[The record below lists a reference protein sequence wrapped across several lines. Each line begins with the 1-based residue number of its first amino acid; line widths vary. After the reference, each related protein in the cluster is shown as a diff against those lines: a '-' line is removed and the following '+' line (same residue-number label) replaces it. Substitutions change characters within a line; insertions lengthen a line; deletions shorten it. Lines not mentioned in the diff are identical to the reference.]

1 METWKKGLICG
12 GVSAAAVL
20 ILLCFVFLFPSGGTR
35 RKTERAAKRQES
47 TENAGGTADT
57 REPQS
62 KLGFTAASYQ
72 VPANQDTDMN
82 QYLNRQGIEDGD
94 VVWSSDSE
102 KAKVG
107 SQGHLVITDYG
118 VNTVLKAA
126 SRTDETVSA
135 TCQISTRS
143 EEDDL
148 AYQVRSLN
156 GREGEPGGNAA
167 PNGVSPDAVSP
178 EQEVQP
184 GAEQPEQGTV
194 LLNETKSN
202 TGISFREIRHT
213 PAKRD
218 KSYSWDKSLFYSLED
233 IRMDS
238 DADGKIN
245 HYDVERKKFTNLDSG
260 NQMEYEIY
268 RNPATDKI
276 NKIISI
282 EYLEHELEI
291 ISYYYTDNGKVN
303 FIFKKKDTN
312 YVPDYASPDRDGER
326 YYFKKDVMVNWRV
339 VDHRAKKSVVSYAVG
354 KKEYDR
360 LKKAGTDQKITRY
373 DECSKSRKKL
383 YDKKERQMLNKAYI
397 TFEKVTSSEGI
408 STMYG
413 YVYDGANRPLPHANV
428 DLKME
433 DRDQVLCGFQTDEE
447 GKYEINVPSREKS
460 YTLEFSSEGLR
471 NQTMYGMSMDET
483 QTNTYGETVYLA
495 EDDGQ
500 LYRNTILF
508 YDAAVQYDS
517 TRMMAV
523 DSGIVNMREGIN
535 NRSGEIVLTAG
546 FENGCMEAELAA
558 GMYTLEVNS
567 SHYTRTFCNIFV
579 SPNGENRHE
588 IYVSSQLGSDEIRI
602 VLTWGATP
610 PDLDSHLFLPYD
622 GSAGK
627 GASGTAYHIAYYN
640 KRIADGS
647 AELDVDDTDG
657 YGPETITISRLKKGY
672 YKYYVTDYRAC
683 GNGDHKSREMSC
695 SSAAV
700 RVYNKNGLMRSF
712 YVPSNRQASSGRCSR
727 YGTVQLCRCSVIM
740 ITSMERRGIKVGN
753 RKEDERD
760 HKRQQT

>member
-12 GVSAAAVL
+12 GIGVFAVVA
-20 ILLCFVFLFPSGGTR
+20 LLCFVFLFPSGGTHKKSDR
-35 RKTERAAKRQES
+35 LAKKQEKTEDA
-47 TENAGGTADT
+47 NGGPGIP
-57 REPQS
+57 EQVS

-118 VNTVLKAA
+118 VDTVLKAA
-126 SRTDETVSA
+126 SKTDENISA
-135 TCQISTRS
+135 TCRISTRS
-143 EEDDL
+143 EEEDL

-156 GREGEPGGNAA
+156 GREGDPQGNTG
-167 PNGVSPDAVSP
+167 PDSVSPDAVSP
-178 EQEVQP
+178 DAA
-184 GAEQPEQGTV
+184 AEPEQGMV
-194 LLNETKSN
+194 LLNDTKNN
-202 TGISFREIRHT
+202 TGISFRTISRT

-233 IRMDS
+233 IRVDS
-238 DADGKIN
+238 DQDGKIN

-260 NQMEYEIY
+260 NEMEYEIY

-282 EYLEHELEI
+282 EYLENELEI

-354 KKEYDR
+354 SKEYNR
-360 LKKAGTDQKITRY
+360 LKKAGTDQKVTRY
-373 DECSKSRKKL
+373 DDCSKSRKKL
-383 YDKKERQMLNKAYI
+383 FDKKEKTMLNQAYV

-408 STMYG
+408 STIYG
-413 YVYDGANRPLPHANV
+413 YVYDDMNQPLPNV
-428 DLKME
+428 NVNLKME
-433 DRDQVLCGFQTDEE
+433 EQDQSLCDFRTDEE
-447 GKYEINVPSREKS
+447 GKYAINVPSRKKS
-460 YTLEFSSEGLR
+460 YTLEFSSNGLR
-471 NQTMYGMSMDET
+471 KQNMYGMSMDAT
-483 QTNTYGETVYLA
+483 QTNTYGETVYLT

-500 LYRNTILF
+500 LYHNTILF
-508 YDAAVQYDS
+508 YDAAVKYNS
-517 TRMMAV
+517 TQMMTV
-523 DSGIVNMREGIN
+523 DSGQVNIREGIN
-535 NRSGEIVLTAG
+535 NRSGEILMTAE
-546 FENGCMEAELAA
+546 FRNGYTEVELAA

-567 SHYTRTFCNIFV
+567 SNYTRTFCNIFV

-588 IYVSSQLGSDEIRI
+588 IYASGQLKSDEIRI
-602 VLTWGATP
+602 VLTWGAAP
-610 PDLDSHLFLPYD
+610 QDLDSHLFLPYD
-622 GSAGK
+622 GSAGR
-627 GASGTAYHIAYYN
+627 GADGTAYHIAYYN

-657 YGPETITISRLKKGY
+657 YGPETITISKLKKGY

-683 GNGDHKSREMSC
+683 GNGDHKSREMSR

-700 RVYNKNGLMRSF
+700 RVYNQNGLMQSF
-712 YVPSNRQASSGRCSR
+712 YVPSNRQGVIWEVFEIRNGAVVPVQRYYDNVDGKTWYKSG
-727 YGTVQLCRCSVIM
+727 
-740 ITSMERRGIKVGN
+740 K
-753 RKEDERD
+753 
-760 HKRQQT
+760 

>member
-12 GVSAAAVL
+12 GIGIFAVVV
-20 ILLCFVFLFPSGGTR
+20 LLCFVFLFPSGGTHKKSDR
-35 RKTERAAKRQES
+35 MAKKQEKTED
-47 TENAGGTADT
+47 TNGGPGIP
-57 REPQS
+57 EQVS

-118 VNTVLKAA
+118 VDTVLKAA
-126 SRTDETVSA
+126 SKTDENISA
-135 TCQISTRS
+135 TCRISTRS

-156 GREGEPGGNAA
+156 GREGDPQGNTG
-167 PNGVSPDAVSP
+167 PDSVSPDAVS
-178 EQEVQP
+178 QVAA
-184 GAEQPEQGTV
+184 AEPEQGMV
-194 LLNETKSN
+194 LLNDTKNN
-202 TGISFREIRHT
+202 TGISFRTISRT

-233 IRMDS
+233 IRVDS
-238 DADGKIN
+238 DQDGKIN

-260 NQMEYEIY
+260 NEMEYEIY

-282 EYLEHELEI
+282 EYLENELEI

-354 KKEYDR
+354 SKEYNR
-360 LKKAGTDQKITRY
+360 LKKAGTDQKVTRY
-373 DECSKSRKKL
+373 DDCSKSRKKL
-383 YDKKERQMLNKAYI
+383 FDKKEKTMLNQAYV

-408 STMYG
+408 STIYG
-413 YVYDGANRPLPHANV
+413 YVYDDMNQPLPNV
-428 DLKME
+428 NVNLKME
-433 DRDQVLCGFQTDEE
+433 EQDQSLCDFRTDEE
-447 GKYEINVPSREKS
+447 GKYAINVPSRKKS
-460 YTLEFSSEGLR
+460 YTLEFSSNGLR
-471 NQTMYGMSMDET
+471 KQNMYGMSMDAT
-483 QTNTYGETVYLA
+483 QTNTYGETVYLTK
-495 EDDGQ
+495 DDGQ
-500 LYRNTILF
+500 LYHNTILF
-508 YDAAVQYDS
+508 YDAAVKYNS
-517 TRMMAV
+517 TQMMAV
-523 DSGIVNMREGIN
+523 DSGQVNIREGIN
-535 NRSGEIVLTAG
+535 NRSGEILMTAE
-546 FENGCMEAELAA
+546 FRNGYTEVELAA

-567 SHYTRTFCNIFV
+567 SNYTRTFCNIFV

-588 IYVSSQLGSDEIRI
+588 IYASGQLKSDEIRI
-602 VLTWGATP
+602 VLTWGAAP
-610 PDLDSHLFLPYD
+610 QDLDSHLFLPYD
-622 GSAGK
+622 GSAGR
-627 GASGTAYHIAYYN
+627 GADGTAYHIAYYN

-657 YGPETITISRLKKGY
+657 YGPETITISKLKKGY

-683 GNGDHKSREMSC
+683 GNGDYKSREMSR

-700 RVYNKNGLMRSF
+700 RVYNQNGLMQSF
-712 YVPSNRQASSGRCSR
+712 YVPSNRQGVIWEVFEIRNGAVVPVQRYYDNVDGKTWYKSG
-727 YGTVQLCRCSVIM
+727 
-740 ITSMERRGIKVGN
+740 K
-753 RKEDERD
+753 
-760 HKRQQT
+760 

>member
-12 GVSAAAVL
+12 GIGIFAVVV
-20 ILLCFVFLFPSGGTR
+20 LLCFVFLFPSGGTHKKSDR
-35 RKTERAAKRQES
+35 MAKKQEKTED
-47 TENAGGTADT
+47 TNGGPGIP
-57 REPQS
+57 EQVS

-118 VNTVLKAA
+118 VDTVLKAA
-126 SRTDETVSA
+126 SKTDENISA
-135 TCQISTRS
+135 TCRISTRS

-156 GREGEPGGNAA
+156 GREGDPQGNTG
-167 PNGVSPDAVSP
+167 PDSVSPDAVS
-178 EQEVQP
+178 QVAA
-184 GAEQPEQGTV
+184 AEPEQGMV
-194 LLNETKSN
+194 LLNDTKNN
-202 TGISFREIRHT
+202 TGISFRTISRT

-233 IRMDS
+233 IRVDS
-238 DADGKIN
+238 DQDGKIN

-260 NQMEYEIY
+260 NEMEYEIY

-282 EYLEHELEI
+282 EYLENELEI

-354 KKEYDR
+354 SKEYNR
-360 LKKAGTDQKITRY
+360 LKKAGTDQKVTRY
-373 DECSKSRKKL
+373 DDCSKSRKKL
-383 YDKKERQMLNKAYI
+383 FDKKEKTMLNQAYV

-408 STMYG
+408 STIYG
-413 YVYDGANRPLPHANV
+413 YVYDDMNQPLPNV
-428 DLKME
+428 NVNLKME
-433 DRDQVLCGFQTDEE
+433 EQDQSLCDFRTDEE
-447 GKYEINVPSREKS
+447 GKYAINVPSRKKS
-460 YTLEFSSEGLR
+460 YTLEFSSNGLR
-471 NQTMYGMSMDET
+471 NQNMYGMSMDAT
-483 QTNTYGETVYLA
+483 QTNTYGETVYLTK
-495 EDDGQ
+495 DDGQ
-500 LYRNTILF
+500 LYHNTILF
-508 YDAAVQYDS
+508 YDAAVKYNS
-517 TRMMAV
+517 TQMMAV
-523 DSGIVNMREGIN
+523 DSGQVNIREGIN
-535 NRSGEIVLTAG
+535 NRSGEILMTAE
-546 FENGCMEAELAA
+546 FRNGYTEVELAA

-567 SHYTRTFCNIFV
+567 SNYTRTFCNIFV

-588 IYVSSQLGSDEIRI
+588 IYASGQLKSDEIRI
-602 VLTWGATP
+602 VLTWGAAP
-610 PDLDSHLFLPYD
+610 QDLDSHLFLPYD
-622 GSAGK
+622 GSAGR
-627 GASGTAYHIAYYN
+627 GADGTAYHIAYYN

-657 YGPETITISRLKKGY
+657 YGPETITISKLKKGY

-683 GNGDHKSREMSC
+683 GNGDYKSREMSR

-700 RVYNKNGLMRSF
+700 RVYNQNGLMQSF
-712 YVPSNRQASSGRCSR
+712 YVPSNRQGVIWEVFEIRNGAVVPVQRYYDNVDGKTWYKSG
-727 YGTVQLCRCSVIM
+727 
-740 ITSMERRGIKVGN
+740 K
-753 RKEDERD
+753 
-760 HKRQQT
+760 